1 MKRGVKIL
9 LLVVLLTLALSVF
22 VGCDNKPVYE
32 KELLK
37 NTQFEDVSGGALNY
51 WYSYLDFNKS
61 TDGKYYVSYHADGV
75 SDAYGD
81 TFLKL
86 VNKSS
91 SGNYSYIYQKVTVSK
106 NAYYRITA
114 TMRNASLSQGSSA
127 EFAGA
132 GLKVLESNVVLATTK
147 EVGGEWTEYT
157 VYIKPKNT
165 QEITVALS
173 LGNVDENGV
182 KSYAVGE
189 AQFENVSM
197 MRVENVPS
205 SADVTTIFKPKE
217 AIYELSS
224 TEGILFIVLLAVLTV
239 LIIVGAYFAY
249 RKLLQ
254 NGGKT
259 AFFNNVALTTLMLVL
274 FGLAIRLVLSATLFA
289 RGSTVYL
296 ADIAKDFVNIGL
308 ANVYDKYPAYSPL
321 SIYQIWVSGW
331 FIKDMTSI
339 AAQSVVLRL
348 TAILCEGISIAILYL
363 FARKYT
369 TEKLSA
375 LIAGLYACLPV
386 MFTLSS
392 GYDVIVPVLSMLLL
406 IIFVCIIEKKNVCL
420 LIACLIGVLWSPI
433 VIYILPFVALYEI
446 MSIIKAKNKK
456 PLIILYSVGWV
467 VSFFS
472 FILIS
477 APAIKDYFCA
487 NGYSFFHIFYRYS
500 ITMFK
505 SQNCVSNAFNLYGLF
520 KLNNVAVNTTA
531 FWLNLVFCAILL
543 AYTLSLYFKNKNR
556 GELMLISGFFLTTV
570 AVFSLNMTETAMAIG
585 LILLLAYIA
594 ITGEERL
601 FWVFGWFALL
611 SFVNV
616 GVVMNMSGA
625 LGAVMKRVYFAHGSV
640 IYAFGNVIAAL
651 TTLYYGYV
659 VYDITT
665 NGKRVSLI
673 PMKNKEVE

>member
-37 NTQFEDVSGGALNY
+37 NTNFEDVSSNSLNY
-51 WYSYLDFNKS
+51 WYSYKDSDKS

-86 VNKSS
+86 VNNSS
-91 SGNYSYIYQKVTVSK
+91 NGNYSYIYQKVAVSK
-106 NAYYRITA
+106 NAYYRISA
-114 TMRNASLSQGSSA
+114 TMRNASLSQGGS
-127 EFAGA
+127 ENFAGA
-132 GLKVLESNVVLATTK
+132 GLKVLEGSVVLATTK

-157 VYIKPKNT
+157 VYVKPKNT
-165 QEITVALS
+165 KEITVALS
-173 LGNVDENGV
+173 LGNVDANGV

-197 MRVENVPS
+197 KRVESVPS
-205 SADVTTIFKPKE
+205 GADVQTIFKPKE
-217 AIYELSS
+217 VIYELSS
-224 TEGILFIVLLAVLTV
+224 TEGILFIVLLAVITV
-239 LIIVGAYFAY
+239 LLIVGAYFAY
-249 RKLLQ
+249 RKLLS
-254 NGGKT
+254 NGGKQ
-259 AFFNNVALTTLMLVL
+259 AFIGNVALTTVMLVL
-274 FGLAIRLVLSATLFA
+274 LGLAIRLVLSATLFA

-296 ADIAKDFVNIGL
+296 ADIAKNFVNIGL
-308 ANVYDKYPAYSPL
+308 ANVYDKYPSYAPL

-339 AAQSVVLRL
+339 AAQSVILRL
-348 TAILCEGISIAILYL
+348 TAILCEGASIAILYL

-369 TEKLSA
+369 TEKLAA

-386 MFTLSS
+386 LFTLSA

-406 IIFVCIIEKKNVCL
+406 IIFVCMVEKKNVCL
-420 LIACLIGVLWSPI
+420 LIACLISVLWSPI
-433 VIYILPFVALYEI
+433 AIYILPFVVLYEV
-446 MSIIKAKNKK
+446 MSIIKAENKK
-456 PLIILYSVGWV
+456 PLIILYSIGWV
-467 VSFFS
+467 VSFFA

-477 APAIKDYFCA
+477 APAIKDYFCN

-500 ITMFK
+500 VTMFK

-520 KLNNVAVNTTA
+520 NLNNVAVNKTA

-543 AYTLSLYFKNKNR
+543 AYSVSLYFKNKNR
-556 GELMLISGFFLTTV
+556 GELMLISGFFLTTI
-570 AVFSLNMTETAMAIG
+570 AVFSLNMTETALAIG

-594 ITGEERL
+594 ISGEERL
-601 FWVFGWFALL
+601 FWIFGWFALL

-625 LGAVMKRVYFAHGSV
+625 LSAEMARVYFAKGSV

-665 NGKRVSLI
+665 NGKRISMLPIAV
-673 PMKNKEVE
+673 KEDK